1 MFWKKKNNPPD
12 DERIKKLEERVDLLE
27 KSQITIDKFTR
38 TLDTKLYLF
47 EQEVKGKEKVN
58 NNGKH
63 K

>member
-1 MFWKKKNNPPD
+1 MFWRKKNNLPD
-12 DERIKKLEERVDLLE
+12 DERVKKLEERVDLLE
-27 KSQITIDKFTR
+27 KSQITIDKFAR

-47 EQEVKGKEKVN
+47 EQEVRGKEKVN